1 MAILDRP
8 MFQRRPT
15 KDELRQYGIP
25 AFANGGIV
33 VQKFAPG
40 GDVTIPSGYQ
50 MSQAPFTQT
59 VGAPTVAETI
69 VDPKNY
75 SSLVEK
81 GIGMRSGGLK
91 MEIQKLEAIIANP
104 NMYSEAVVADAKARL
119 PELKKQ
125 LIEAEA
131 SLKEGVDMEKVIS
144 EKEEKNKTEAT
155 GTIEDKS
162 PEVQEDDITKEQD
175 EVSRLKTLTLE
186 RSALYKE
193 MLGDPREMMKQQG
206 LLDLAQFGLNL
217 ASARGGNL
225 AEKIAKSAADPLAS
239 FAKLAQDSSRDA
251 RAIDLAA
258 LQAAEEELLLEK
270 KIDAEDTN
278 QNKIII
284 YNEQKGENL
293 NSVKTAEQTQ
303 ILPAAEI
310 KEIDLYRDDTNK
322 ISTKLINESQ
332 ASNEF
337 FYGPE
342 GKVFKIKPGSLKK
355 KYLTQDDFVEID
367 PNIEIIGAN

>member
-1 MAILDRP
+1 
-8 MFQRRPT
+8 MFQRRLT
-15 KDELRQYGIP
+15 KDQLKAYGLP
-25 AFANGGIV
+25 AFANGGV
-33 VQKFAPG
+33 VQKFETG
-40 GDVTIPSGYQ
+40 GDVTIPAGYQ

-59 VGAPTVAETI
+59 VGAPTAMETI
-69 VDPKNY
+69 IDPQNY
-75 SSLVEK
+75 TSLVEK
-81 GIGMRSGGLK
+81 GMGMQVGGLK

-104 NMYSEAVVADAKARL
+104 NMYSEAQVADAKARL

-125 LIEAEA
+125 LADSETK
-131 SLKEGVDMEKVIS
+131 LDEGVTKEDMVTTKDDS
-144 EKEEKNKTEAT
+144 TEETDAT
-155 GTIEDKS
+155 GTITDKEPEKEITEEED
-162 PEVQEDDITKEQD
+162 EM
-175 EVSRLKTLTLE
+175 SRLKTLTLE

-193 MLGDPREMMKQQG
+193 MLGDPRQMMRQQG

-270 KIDAEDTN
+270 KLAAEDTD

-284 YNEQKGENL
+284 FNEAVDKNL
-293 NSVKTAEQTQ
+293 NPVKTAEQTQ
-303 ILPAAEI
+303 ILPSAQI
-310 KEIDLYRDDTNK
+310 KEIDNFRDETGK
-322 ISTKLINESQ
+322 ISSKLLKDNQ
-332 ASNEF
+332 VTNEF
-337 FYGPE
+337 FYGKD
-342 GKVFKIKPGSLKK
+342 GKVYKIKPGALKE
-355 KYLTQDDFVEID
+355 KYLSESDFEEID

>member
-8 MFQRRPT
+8 LFQRRLT
-15 KDELRQYGIP
+15 KDQLRRYGLP

-33 VQKFAPG
+33 QKFENG

-59 VGAPTVAETI
+59 VGSTSAMDTI
-69 VDPKNY
+69 TDPRNY
-75 SSLVEK
+75 TSLVEK
-81 GIGMRSGGLK
+81 GMGMAASGLK
-91 MEIQKLEAIIANP
+91 LEISKLEAIIASP
-104 NMYSEAVVADAKARL
+104 EMYSEAQVADAKARL

-125 LIEAEA
+125 LADQEA
-131 SLKEGVDMEKVIS
+131 KIVEGVTKEDMVTEKD
-144 EKEEKNKTEAT
+144 EAPKKDTETDAT
-155 GTIEDKS
+155 GTITDKDPEKEITEEED
-162 PEVQEDDITKEQD
+162 EM
-175 EVSRLKTLTLE
+175 SRLKTLTLE

-193 MLGDPREMMKQQG
+193 MLGDPRQMMRQQG

-258 LQAAEEELLLEK
+258 LQAAEEELMLEK
-270 KIDAEDTN
+270 KLAAEDTD

-284 YNEQKGENL
+284 FNEAVDKNL
-293 NSVKTAEQTQ
+293 NPVKTAEQTQ
-303 ILPAAEI
+303 ILPAAKI
-310 KEIDLYRDDTNK
+310 KEIDNFRDETGK
-322 ISTKLINESQ
+322 ISSKLLKDNQ
-332 ASNEF
+332 VTNEF
-337 FYGPE
+337 FYDTD
-342 GKVFKIKPGSLKK
+342 GKVYKIKPGATKE
-355 KYLTQDDFVEID
+355 KYLSKDDFEEID